1 MNIIMTN
8 KMNTMKNKC
17 SAIALFASA
26 LLSLGVLS
34 GCSSSDGEGKNKDSQ
49 TDSGNKTGAGGQK
62 DSVAAAVPTVSL
74 VKGRLSTTLYVPG
87 ELIAFQQVDL
97 YAKVNSF
104 VKKLYVDVGSEVK
117 EGQLLATMEA
127 PEIQSQ
133 LASAQ
138 ARIKSQEAIYIA
150 SKANYDRV
158 VETSKTPG
166 TISQNDIDQADARQ
180 KSDFAQLEA
189 NKSAYNEIAET
200 LKYLEIRAP
209 FNGVIT
215 LRNVNPGAYV
225 GPSGR
230 GSDLPMF
237 NLQEQKHMRL
247 VVSVPEAY
255 TAFLQQQGAVKFTIK
270 SLPDH
275 QFTAKV
281 NRLAGALDS
290 RLRAERT
297 EMDVYSNDKTL
308 LPGMVAEVNLPLP
321 AQDSTFLVP
330 GSSVVN
336 GTEKVF
342 VVRVSPDHKAE
353 WVYVRL
359 GRSGGGKVEVY
370 SDSLREGDVLV
381 RNASEETRDGMPLNP
396 GMPGK

>member
-1 MNIIMTN
+1 MIN

-26 LLSLGVLS
+26 LLALGVLS
-34 GCSSSDGEGKNKDSQ
+34 GCSSSDGESKNKDSQ
-49 TDSGNKTGAGGQK
+49 TDSGNKTAAGGGQK
-62 DSVAAAVPTVSL
+62 DSAAAVIPTVSL

-225 GPSGR
+225 GPSGK

-330 GSSVVN
+330 GTSVVN

-342 VVRVSPDHKAE
+342 VVRVNPDHKAE

-359 GRSGGGKVEVY
+359 GRSGSGKVEVY

-396 GMPGK
+396 GTPGK

>member
-1 MNIIMTN
+1 MHIIMIK

-17 SAIALFASA
+17 LAIALVASA
-26 LLSLGVLS
+26 LLTLGVVS
-34 GCSSSDGEGKNKDSQ
+34 GCSSSDGEGKNAKNDSAG
-49 TDSGNKTGAGGQK
+49 SGGQK
-62 DSVAAAVPTVSL
+62 DSTAAVIPTVSL

-158 VETSKTPG
+158 LETSKTPG

-180 KSDFAQLEA
+180 KSDYAQLEA

-225 GPSGR
+225 GPSGK

-330 GSSVVN
+330 SSSVVN

-342 VVRVSPDHKAE
+342 VVRVNPDHKAE

-359 GRSGGGKVEVY
+359 GRSGSGKVEVY

-381 RNASEETRDGMPLNP
+381 KVASEETRDGMPLNAGTP
-396 GMPGK
+396 SK